1 MRQRELMRA
10 AVALK
15 PPGESSL
22 REFSAVRERVG
33 EELALRL
40 RRRPDLG
47 RLIGGENHRLMEHN
61 IRNMLRFM
69 EGVLARPDAGLF
81 VATAAW
87 SIQAQNAQGFRP
99 EYWSLHFGMLTD
111 ILQETLSPRSFIET
125 RPFFHFLA
133 RNHRALCDPATTMAR
148 RRAAG

>member
-10 AVALK
+10 AASLK
-15 PPGESSL
+15 PPGESAQ

-33 EELALRL
+33 GELALRL
-40 RRRPDLG
+40 RRRRDIE

-61 IRNMLRFM
+61 IHNMLRFM
-69 EGVLARPDAGLF
+69 ERLFVRYDAGFF

-99 EYWSLHFGMLTD
+99 EYWSLHFGMLID
-111 ILQETLSPRSFIET
+111 ILQETLGARSFVET
-125 RPFFHFLA
+125 RPFFLFLGRNLRA
-133 RNHRALCDPATTMAR
+133 LSHPANTGVNHRA
-148 RRAAG
+148 AG